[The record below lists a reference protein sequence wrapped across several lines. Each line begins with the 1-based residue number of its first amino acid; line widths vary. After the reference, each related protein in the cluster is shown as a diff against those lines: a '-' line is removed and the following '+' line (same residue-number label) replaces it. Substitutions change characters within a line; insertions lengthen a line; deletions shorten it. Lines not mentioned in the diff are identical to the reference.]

1 MDLDKPM
8 IPVFDWR
15 DIKPEHQ
22 QAAQEIADMM
32 ESVNEP
38 MLAELI
44 RQKFKVT
51 PPTRFDF
58 KESQFVQE
66 CQKNNIG
73 IMIQGFVDDNGVQIP
88 LVMIT
93 EDVRRLD
100 QFINNVKKTA

>member
-1 MDLDKPM
+1 MDDKPM

-22 QAAQEIADMM
+22 QAAQEIADIM
-32 ESVNEP
+32 EGMNQP

-44 RQKFKVT
+44 RQKFKVVS
-51 PPTRFDF
+51 PTRFDLR
-58 KESQFVQE
+58 ESEFVQE

-73 IMIQGFVDDNGVQIP
+73 IMIQGYTEEQGVHYP
-88 LVMIT
+88 LIAIT

-100 QFINNVKKTA
+100 KFMANVKKTA